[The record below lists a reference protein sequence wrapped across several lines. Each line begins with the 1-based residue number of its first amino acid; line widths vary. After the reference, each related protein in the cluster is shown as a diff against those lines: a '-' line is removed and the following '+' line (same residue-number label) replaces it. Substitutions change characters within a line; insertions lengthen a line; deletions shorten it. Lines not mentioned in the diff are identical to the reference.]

1 MAPLYLLYF
10 QSADYDVY
18 TNGGGYMVRTMIVD
32 DEPAVAKMIKYFI
45 DQKNLPLEV
54 VGVAYNG
61 QQAIEMIAST
71 KPKIVFLDIQ
81 MPIKNGFEVMK
92 ERPNQQY
99 IIITAFESFRYA
111 QQALRLGAKDIIL
124 KPVEY
129 RQLETAVMN
138 LLGWN
143 VTDNSIVNDVLE
155 YVHSHYSEKIELNKL
170 AEQFYIAPSH
180 LARLFKKHT
189 KTSLISYIHK
199 IRIQKACALLD
210 DNMSVKDASENTGY
224 ESLNNFY
231 KYFKIYTGMTPAVY
245 CRRSKKTQVEKSN
258 DS

>member
-1 MAPLYLLYF
+1 
-10 QSADYDVY
+10 
-18 TNGGGYMVRTMIVD
+18 MVRAMIVD
-32 DEPAVAKMIKYFI
+32 DEPAVAKMIQYFI

-54 VGVAYNG
+54 VGIAYNG
-61 QQAIEMIAST
+61 QQAVELIDST

-81 MPIKNGFEVMK
+81 MPVKNGFEVMK

-124 KPVEY
+124 KPIEY

-155 YVHSHYSEKIELNKL
+155 YVHSHYAEKIELNKL
-170 AEQFYIAPSH
+170 AEQFFIAPSH

-210 DNMSVKDASENTGY
+210 DNVSVKVASENTGY

-231 KYFKIYTGMTPAVY
+231 KYFKIYTGMTPAAY
-245 CRRSKKTQVEKSN
+245 CKKSKKPQVEESS

>member
-1 MAPLYLLYF
+1 
-10 QSADYDVY
+10 
-18 TNGGGYMVRTMIVD
+18 MVRAMIVD
-32 DEPAVAKMIKYFI
+32 DEPAVAKMIQYFI
-45 DQKNLPLEV
+45 ENKNLPLEV
-54 VGVAYNG
+54 VGIAYNG
-61 QQAIEMIAST
+61 QQAIDMIDT
-71 KPKIVFLDIQ
+71 TIPKIVFLDIQ

-99 IIITAFESFRYA
+99 IIITAYESFRYA

-124 KPVEY
+124 KPIEY
-129 RQLETAVMN
+129 KQLETAVRN

-143 VTDNSIVNDVLE
+143 VTNNDTVNDVLE

-170 AEQFYIAPSH
+170 AEQFFIAPSH

-189 KTSLISYIHK
+189 KMSLITYMHK

-210 DNMSVKDASENTGY
+210 ENVSVKETSEKTGY

-245 CRRSKKTQVEKSN
+245 CKKKVEPKQN
-258 DS
+258 E